1 MAARR
6 RKRAPQT
13 EEYVE
18 GNTVRK
24 VERVPRYEEQE
35 RGHQQ
40 KRNVSHTVTV
50 RRNQEKALQMNLF
63 SVLLLTVAVIC
74 TLGSAAIYMVITVP
88 TVTIAPSSSLAETT
102 QPVA

>member
-1 MAARR
+1 MSRTALDCCIYIRKEVMVWQQGDG
-6 RKRAPQT
+6 KRAPQT

-50 RRNQEKALQMNLF
+50 REIRKKALQMNLF
-63 SVLLLTVAVIC
+63 PYC
-74 TLGSAAIYMVITVP
+74 C
-88 TVTIAPSSSLAETT
+88 
-102 QPVA
+102 